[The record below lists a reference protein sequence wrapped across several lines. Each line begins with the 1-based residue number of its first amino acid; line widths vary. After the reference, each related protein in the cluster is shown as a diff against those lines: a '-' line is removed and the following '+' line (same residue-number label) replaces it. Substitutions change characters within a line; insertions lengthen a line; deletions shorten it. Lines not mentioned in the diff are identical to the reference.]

1 MMNYVFPILLI
12 ISFISAIA
20 TGKVAELS
28 QSVISGAE
36 DAVQLL
42 LRLVSMLCLWGGIM
56 EIGDKSGL
64 TSLFSKFM
72 YPVVSLIFPRL
83 RKEKYVLE
91 AISMN
96 ITANVLGL
104 GNAAT
109 PLGLEAMRRLQSVNS
124 NTEFA
129 SDEMVVFVVMNT
141 AAMHIIP
148 TTVATMRGQ
157 YGSADPMEIMP
168 AAFLTSFCALMT
180 AIIIAKLGNR
190 LKRKRGL
197 RNG

>member
-1 MMNYVFPILLI
+1 MMNYVFPVLLI
-12 ISFISAIA
+12 FSFLSAVA
-20 TGKVAELS
+20 TGRVAEVS
-28 QSVISGAE
+28 QAVISGAE

-56 EIGDKSGL
+56 EIGDKAGL
-64 TSLFSKFM
+64 TAMFSRLM
-72 YPVVSLIFPRL
+72 YPVVSLIFPKL
-83 RKEKYVLE
+83 KKEKYVLE

-109 PLGLEAMRRLQSVNS
+109 PLGLEAMRRLQSVND
-124 NTEFA
+124 NTDLA

-168 AAFLTSFCALMT
+168 AAFLTSFCALAT
-180 AIIIAKLGNR
+180 AMLVAKMGNR
-190 LKRKRGL
+190 LTKRRCK
-197 RNG
+197 NG

>member
-1 MMNYVFPILLI
+1 MMNYVFPVLLI
-12 ISFISAIA
+12 FSFLSAVA
-20 TGKVAELS
+20 TGRVAEVS
-28 QSVISGAE
+28 QAVISGAE

-42 LRLVSMLCLWGGIM
+42 LRLISMLCLWGGIM
-56 EIGDKSGL
+56 EIGDKAGL
-64 TSLFSKFM
+64 TAMFSKLM
-72 YPVVSLIFPRL
+72 YPVVSLIFPKL
-83 RKEKYVLE
+83 KKEKYVLE

-109 PLGLEAMRRLQSVNS
+109 PLGLEAMRRLQSVND
-124 NTEFA
+124 NTDLA

-168 AAFLTSFCALMT
+168 AAFLTSFCALAT
-180 AIIIAKLGNR
+180 AMLVAKLGNR
-190 LKRKRGL
+190 LTKRRCK
-197 RNG
+197 NG

>member
-1 MMNYVFPILLI
+1 MNYVFPILLI
-12 ISFISAIA
+12 LSFISAVA

-180 AIIIAKLGNR
+180 AIIMAKLGNR

-197 RNG
+197 GNG

>member
-1 MMNYVFPILLI
+1 MMNSVFPILLI
-12 ISFISAIA
+12 FSFISAIA
-20 TGKVAELS
+20 TGRMGELS
-28 QSVISGAE
+28 TAVIDGAE
-36 DAVQLL
+36 SAVELI

-56 EIGDKSGL
+56 EIGDKAGL
-64 TSLFSKFM
+64 TAVFSRLM

-124 NTEFA
+124 NTSYA

-168 AAFLTSFCALMT
+168 AAFLTSFCAL
-180 AIIIAKLGNR
+180 AIAICVAKLGNR
-190 LKRKRGL
+190 FFGKGRDKI
-197 RNG
+197 